1 MAVRS
6 LAALPVFNERNHV
19 AAVLGEVRRY
29 SNDVLVVDDGS
40 RDGTAEILDQ
50 IRGIVVLRHARNLG
64 YGAAL
69 KSAFDYAVQHGYD
82 VLVTLDCDGQHEPQR
97 IPEFVAACEGWD
109 LVSGSRYLGDP
120 DNASAAP
127 PERRRINQEIT
138 QWLNERLGLKLTDA
152 FCGFKAYRVPSLRR
166 LRLTEPGYGMPLELW
181 VQAARL
187 GWRIRELAVPLI
199 YLEEERSF
207 GGALD
212 NAEVRRRYYYEV
224 LQRSLAAEW
233 ESAPVPPVPCGKGQA
248 CAGAPQGERP

>member
-6 LAALPVFNERNHV
+6 LAALPVYNERNHV
-19 AAVLGEVRRY
+19 APVLAEVRRY
-29 SNDVLVVDDGS
+29 STDVLVVDDGS
-40 RDGTAEILDQ
+40 CDGTAEVLETIEG
-50 IRGIVVLRHARNLG
+50 IRVLRHRRNLG

-69 KSAFDYAVQHGYD
+69 KTAFDYAVQQAYD

-97 IPEFVAACEGWD
+97 IPEFVSACAGWD

-120 DNASAAP
+120 QDASAAP
-127 PERRRINQEIT
+127 PDRRRINEEIT
-138 QWLNERLGLKLTDA
+138 QLLNERLGLNLTDA
-152 FCGFKAYRVPSLRR
+152 FCGFKAYRVEALRG

-181 VQAARL
+181 VQAVQL

-212 NAEVRRRYYYEV
+212 NAEVRRRYYYDVFE
-224 LQRSLAAEW
+224 RSLAAEQNV
-233 ESAPVPPVPCGKGQA
+233 APGRHARHGLGR
-248 CAGAPQGERP
+248 AGAGTSRGEGP